1 MNHDQFAPFHSPRI
15 ARWRLDLNT
24 LLAVGVCLPFLFGAT
39 MKLLHPAGTANAFA
53 SLGLPLPT
61 LTVWL
66 VILLELAGSAAA
78 IFGSGRTAAIGAI
91 ALSVFTFA
99 ASSIAHGFWTF
110 EEPARGEQANI
121 FVGHLSIS
129 FALLW
134 LARVK
139 WHG

>member
-1 MNHDQFAPFHSPRI
+1 
-15 ARWRLDLNT
+15 
-24 LLAVGVCLPFLFGAT
+24 
-39 MKLLHPAGTANAFA
+39 MKLLHPAGTVNAFA

-61 LTVWL
+61 ITVWL

-78 IFGSGRTAAIGAI
+78 IFGRGRTAAIGAI
-91 ALSVFTFA
+91 ALSMFTLA

-110 EEPARGEQANI
+110 QEPARGEQANI
-121 FVGHLSIS
+121 FVEHLSIS